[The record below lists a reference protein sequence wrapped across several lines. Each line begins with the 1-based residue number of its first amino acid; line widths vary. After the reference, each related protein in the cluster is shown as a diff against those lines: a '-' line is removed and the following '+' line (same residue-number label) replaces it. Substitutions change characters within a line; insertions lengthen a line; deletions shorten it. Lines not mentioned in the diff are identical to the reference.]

1 MFCAD
6 IRIGKIQTS
15 GLVVCEIIHLSVL
28 NRKLGNSILQISD
41 QDQS

>member
-15 GLVVCEIIHLSVL
+15 ALVVCEIIHLSFL
-28 NRKLGNSILQISD
+28 SQKLGNSLLQISD
-41 QDQS
+41 RDQS